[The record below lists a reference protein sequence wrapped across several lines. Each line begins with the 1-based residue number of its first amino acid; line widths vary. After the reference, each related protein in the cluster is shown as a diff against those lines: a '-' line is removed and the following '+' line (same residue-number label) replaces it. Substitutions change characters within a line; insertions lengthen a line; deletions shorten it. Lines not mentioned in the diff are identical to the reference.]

1 MATIPN
7 LPMTDI
13 LLHGKPSEKDEYLGF
28 PITRYQ
34 NIIGAPSLVTASTIK
49 GSAPFQLLKTDEV
62 ELTVSAI
69 RTIRYRKMV
78 VDLPYFQRPFL
89 QPLCM

>member
-1 MATIPN
+1 MAAIPN

-34 NIIGAPSLVTASTIK
+34 NIIGAPALVTASTIK

-62 ELTVSAI
+62 ELPASAI
-69 RTIRYRKMV
+69 RTMCGNII
-78 VDLPYFQRPFL
+78 
-89 QPLCM
+89 